1 MFELIIKRLMALL
14 TQLLALRRGFAFGNN
29 NLPANDE
36 DPRA

>member
-1 MFELIIKRLMALL
+1 MFEVIIKRLMALL